1 MLFFAILVFLI
12 WLYLLVF
19 HAGFWRISRF
29 RLPNHRSSAEPLVAV
44 VVPARNEADVIGR
57 AVSSL
62 LRQDFGGETRLFV
75 VDDNSTDGTANAA
88 RAAAGMLASAQ
99 SLNVVHGEA
108 LPPGWTGKVWA
119 MQQGWQATRQ
129 LNPAFVLLTDAD
141 IEHSPN
147 SLSQLLA
154 QVEDGGYDLVSVM
167 VKLRCETLSERF
179 LIPAFVYFFFLLY
192 PPAKISNAGSRVA
205 GAAGG
210 CILIRREFLERIGGL
225 ESIRDEIIDDCALA
239 VKIKTAGGRLW
250 LGVTQETRS
259 IRSYGSIGNIRDMIA
274 RTAFNQLQH
283 SSVLLALCVIGM
295 LLTFIVPVMMVWS
308 KNMQAEWIALVACM
322 MMFLTYVPT
331 LRSYRINILSA
342 VTLPFA
348 AIFYMYATLLS
359 AWNYWRG
366 RGGEW
371 KGRAQD
377 LQAMSGKSNQS

>member
-1 MLFFAILVFLI
+1 MLVFLI
-12 WLYLLVF
+12 WLYLLAF

-29 RLPNHRSSAEPLVAV
+29 RLPNQSSSGKSLVAV

-62 LRQDFGGETRLFV
+62 LRQDFGGDTRLFV

-99 SLNVVHGEA
+99 SLNIVHGEA

-119 MQQGWQATRQ
+119 MQQGWQAARQ
-129 LNPAFVLLTDAD
+129 LNPDFVLLTDAD
-141 IEHSPN
+141 IEHSPS
-147 SLSQLLA
+147 SLSQLLTKA
-154 QVEDGGYDLVSVM
+154 EDGGYDLVSVM

-192 PPAKISNAGSRVA
+192 PPAKISNADSRVA

-225 ESIRDEIIDDCALA
+225 ESIRGEIIDDCALA
-239 VKIKTAGGRLW
+239 AKTKSAGGRLW

-295 LLTFIVPVMMVWS
+295 LLTFIAPVMMVWS
-308 KNMQAEWIALVACM
+308 KNVQAEWTALAACM
-322 MMFLTYVPT
+322 MMFLTYIPT
-331 LRSYRINILSA
+331 LRFYRINILSA

-377 LQAMSGKSNQS
+377 LQAMSSKSNQS